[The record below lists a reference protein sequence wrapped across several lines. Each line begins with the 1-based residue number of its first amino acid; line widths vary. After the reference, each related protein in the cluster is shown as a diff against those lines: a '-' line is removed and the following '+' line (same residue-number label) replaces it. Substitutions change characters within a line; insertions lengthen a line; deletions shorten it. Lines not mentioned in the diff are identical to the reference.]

1 MLSSFSEAV
10 APSSTPS
17 GPLRAG
23 ENSLAGGA
31 PGLVSVTPA
40 VCCGFAVAGKKKTAI
55 LFQDKAILIVW
66 QTLETG

>member
-1 MLSSFSEAV
+1 MLSSFSESV
-10 APSSTPS
+10 ASPSTPS

-23 ENSLAGGA
+23 DNSLAGGA

-40 VCCGFAVAGKKKTAI
+40 VCFGFAVAGKKKTAI
-55 LFQDKAILIVW
+55 LFRDKAIFLVW